1 VTVGPVV
8 LVGVGELSEREVD
21 ELDVVVIDVVAG
33 SPELIKVTPGGD
45 PLFSN
50 VCDILAV
57 VSRVCWK

>member
-1 VTVGPVV
+1 V

-33 SPELIKVTPGGD
+33 SPELVKVTPGGV

-50 VCDILAV
+50 AGETLAM
-57 VSRVCWK
+57 VSRVCWKW